1 MGEQRAP
8 LEYTFTMRFANNR
21 ATLNALVDALRRDPF
36 YAAIS
41 EDFAHDEAR
50 RREALAR
57 YFDYSMSEGARTGR
71 LVVFPEA
78 SIGAA
83 VWLLPVKP
91 AVSEAE
97 SKAKAAFLASELGA
111 NGGLKYRRIVDFM
124 LPHARAIIAPS
135 AWYLSIVGVAPA
147 AQGQGMGARLLE
159 PTLVEADQAGVECY
173 LETFDARNLRF
184 YQRLGFSIAGSHT
197 EPVTRAP
204 YTIMARSP
212 LSLNTGPKGPRT
224 G

>member
-1 MGEQRAP
+1 
-8 LEYTFTMRFANNR
+8 
-21 ATLNALVDALRRDPF
+21 
-36 YAAIS
+36 
-41 EDFAHDEAR
+41 
-50 RREALAR
+50 
-57 YFDYSMSEGARTGR
+57 
-71 LVVFPEA
+71 
-78 SIGAA
+78 
-83 VWLLPVKP
+83 LPVEP

-97 SKAKAAFLASELGA
+97 SKAKTAFLANELGA

-173 LETFDARNLRF
+173 LETFDARTLRF
-184 YQRLGFSIAGSHT
+184 YQRLGFSIAGSRT